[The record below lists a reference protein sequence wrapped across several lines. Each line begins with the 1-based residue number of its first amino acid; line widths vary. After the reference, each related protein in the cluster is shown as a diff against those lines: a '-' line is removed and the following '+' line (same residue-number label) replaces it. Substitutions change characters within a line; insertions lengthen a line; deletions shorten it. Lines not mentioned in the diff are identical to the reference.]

1 MLLGTN
7 VVITSSP
14 GVMVRAFSH
23 VVLSC
28 AAAVGM
34 IIISKQTTINRCLKI
49 FLYPLELRQ
58 CWMIVIDGGPC
69 LRLVVEPKG
78 RDGALAV

>member
-14 GVMVRAFSH
+14 GVMVWAFSH

-34 IIISKQTTINRCLKI
+34 IIVSKQTTINRCLKI
-49 FLYPLELRQ
+49 FFISIRIKTMLDD
-58 CWMIVIDGGPC
+58 CD
-69 LRLVVEPKG
+69 
-78 RDGALAV
+78 